1 MTIRNVTKNLI
12 GMEDLLA
19 GVGKTDQVRNE
30 TTCSMGRMDIPYAV
44 SSVAEMQALD
54 VTRFINARVYSSTTE
69 WVEYRYDANDVTGIL
84 PVAGAGSW
92 ILILNSGTPITLA
105 EAIASTALFDGA
117 TVTISDRNYAD
128 FDVVLAS
135 TVTPNTYDI
144 IQCTGVPELAL
155 VLRIK
160 EELDIK
166 ELGATTGADIY
177 PYVLHA
183 LNSLA
188 GTKPIR
194 ITDDFTCDTGIQI
207 DTTGSSLIGIGRGSC
222 SITFGPDVDV
232 GIFGNPAANSVN
244 HVTIAGMQLKT
255 TKASART
262 VDYSRFSYS
271 FIESNIIEIS
281 EANAV
286 CVYGAGDN
294 AGASPYYNKID
305 GNYLAATGAGFQNGG
320 TGYLFEAGGTVNR
333 GPNAMKVAG
342 GRVSGMERSVY
353 VKSGNNIKVSDV
365 WSESC
370 TNAHYV
376 LGSETPDTTGT
387 ATSGG
392 KSSLTDTG
400 ASFGTLSFAGIR
412 IVGGTGAGQDRK
424 IINTVG
430 GTTINIEG
438 AWQTVPD
445 ATSQYEIY
453 DRRVLD
459 VKIDS
464 CRAESSSGSTVIRRM
479 PGPTKVDIG
488 TMHISTV
495 GELIEPSVYDFQ
507 DRIYASAFGGVQKT
521 QWFRENLAASLTNSK
536 LTLGPGP
543 FTETYLA
550 RNVIILAISVK
561 LTINCS
567 AGSATFTPEFNGI
580 ALTDAA
586 VTIDPTSNNNVYVPF
601 GYGGPQSGGAREFG
615 VRVDTTADFAST
627 STDVVVEV
635 IYCTR

>member
-30 TTCSMGRMDIPYAV
+30 TTYSMGRIDVPYAV

-54 VTRFINARVYSSTTE
+54 VTRFINARVYSTTTDFTD
-69 WVEYRYDANDVTGIL
+69 YRYDPTDVTGIL
-84 PVAGAGSW
+84 PVAGSGSW
-92 ILILNSGTPITLA
+92 ILILSKTTPITLA
-105 EAIASTALFDGA
+105 EAIASTTLFDGA
-117 TVTISDRNYAD
+117 TVTISDRNYAN

-135 TVTPNTYDI
+135 TVSPNTYDV
-144 IQCTGVPELAL
+144 IQCTGIPELAL

-166 ELGATTGADIY
+166 DIGATTDADIY

-183 LNSLA
+183 LTSLA
-188 GTKPIR
+188 GTKPVR
-194 ITDDFTCDTGIQI
+194 ITDNYTCDTGIQI
-207 DTTGSSLIGIGRGSC
+207 DVTGSSLLGIGRGSC
-222 SITFGPDVDV
+222 GITFGPTVDV
-232 GIFGNPAANSVN
+232 GIFGNPAASSIN
-244 HVTIAGMQLKT
+244 HVTIAGLRLKT
-255 TKASART
+255 AKASART

-271 FIESNIIEIS
+271 FIENNIIEIS
-281 EANAV
+281 KANSV
-286 CVYGAGDN
+286 CCYGAGDN
-294 AGASPYYNKID
+294 SGASPYYNVIK
-305 GNYLAATGAGFQNGG
+305 GNYLAATGSGFQNGG
-320 TGYLFEAGGTVNR
+320 TGYLFYPGGTVNR
-333 GPNAMKVAG
+333 GPNAMKVSG

-353 VKSGNNIKVSDV
+353 IEAGNNIEVSSV

-376 LGSETPDTTGT
+376 VGSETADVTGT
-387 ATSGG
+387 ATSGA
-392 KSSLTDTG
+392 KSSLTDSG

-412 IVGGTGAGQDRK
+412 ITAGTGAGQDRK
-424 IINTVG
+424 VINTVG
-430 GTTINIEG
+430 GITINIEG
-438 AWQTVPD
+438 AWQTIPD
-445 ATSQYEIY
+445 ATSQYEVY

-459 VKIDS
+459 VKLES
-464 CRAESSSGSTVIRRM
+464 CRAESSAGSTVIRRM

-488 TMHISTV
+488 AMHISTV
-495 GELIEPSVYDFQ
+495 SSLIEPSVYDFQ
-507 DRIYASAFGGVQKT
+507 DRIYASAFGGLQKT
-521 QWFRENLAASLTNSK
+521 QWFRENLAANLTNSK
-536 LTLGPGP
+536 LTLGAGP

-550 RNVIILAISVK
+550 RNIIILAISVK

-586 VTIDPTSNNNVYVPF
+586 VTINTVSNNNMYVPF